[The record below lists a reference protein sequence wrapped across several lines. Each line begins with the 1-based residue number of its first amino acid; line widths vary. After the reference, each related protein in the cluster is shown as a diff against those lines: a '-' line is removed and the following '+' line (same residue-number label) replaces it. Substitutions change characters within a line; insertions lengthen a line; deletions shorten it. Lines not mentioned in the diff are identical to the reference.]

1 MAAAQPLALAA
12 NGTLSI
18 NPALLTD
25 VGAVKSGS
33 IVPGLPLLQ
42 RFLLLCCLPEN
53 GLELVS
59 TACHVAWMLVCRL
72 LLFDAGFG
80 PIDLG
85 SSNLTAGSAD
95 LQNTTTGQLTVLG
108 PTQLG
113 TGGENASLQ
122 VTAPSTFQ
130 GQVQLQGTL
139 HAQRGVVLGSTV
151 SDSMTVAASAFFLSP
166 LRAQGSLT
174 VAGNATIGTEPAN
187 LLLINA
193 TVLAIAP
200 ITAAQLTAAQL
211 TVQGSTVLGT
221 AGSNSTLAVASPAT
235 FQGAVQLQEQLIAHR
250 GAALGSSAADSLQVA
265 ASATFLSPVV
275 ADSLFTAAGSA
286 QLGSN
291 DSSLLQV
298 NATLVVTGPATMGQ
312 LTVLG
317 NTVLGAAG
325 GNASLTVA
333 APAAFQSGAQM
344 QGPVTLGSSKSSRN
358 STSLAVNAPLVTI
371 GASRSD
377 SLVVNS
383 TSNFSSIVLLQ
394 DALAVA
400 GPAGF
405 KALNASGLATFSG
418 EANMFGPEAVNR

>member
-1 MAAAQPLALAA
+1 
-12 NGTLSI
+12 
-18 NPALLTD
+18 
-25 VGAVKSGS
+25 
-33 IVPGLPLLQ
+33 
-42 RFLLLCCLPEN
+42 
-53 GLELVS
+53 
-59 TACHVAWMLVCRL
+59 MLVARL
-72 LLFDAGFG
+72 LPVDAGFG

-85 SSNLTAGSAD
+85 SSNLTAGNAD
-95 LQNTTTGQLTVLG
+95 LENTTTGQLTVLG

-113 TGGENASLQ
+113 TGGGNASLQ
-122 VTAPSTFQ
+122 VIAPSTFQ
-130 GQVQLQGTL
+130 AQVQLQDSL
-139 HAQRGVVLGSTV
+139 YVQRGVVLGSTV
-151 SDSMTVAASAFFLSP
+151 NDSLIVAASAFFLNP

-193 TVLAIAP
+193 RVVAAAP

-221 AGSNSTLAVASPAT
+221 AGSNSSLTVASPAT
-235 FQGAVQLQEQLIAHR
+235 FQAAVQLQGQFLAQK
-250 GAALGSSAADSLQVA
+250 GAVLGSTAADSLEVA

-298 NATLVVTGPATMGQ
+298 NATLMVTSPATMNQ

-317 NTVLGAAG
+317 NTVLGNAG
-325 GNASLTVA
+325 GNASLTVS

-344 QGPVTLGSSKSSRN
+344 QGPVTLGSSNSSRN
-358 STSLAVNAPLVTI
+358 STSLTVNAPLVTI
-371 GASRSD
+371 GASRND
-377 SLVVNS
+377 SFVVSS
-383 TSNFSSIVLLQ
+383 TSIFGSTMLLQ

-400 GPAGF
+400 GPASF
-405 KALNASGLATFSG
+405 SALNASGLATFSG
-418 EANMFGPEAVNR
+418 KAHIAEPEDVNCQASFAGQPLWQACVSVTISVTVFGFACCHVFM